1 MLRETVDRRNG
12 SIRASGRLTLAGADL
27 LRGTAESLHG
37 NGHVRVVLDLRDV
50 RVADDA
56 GLEVLRGLGQEFAAR
71 GGELV
76 VRHAPVTV

>member
-1 MLRETVDRRNG
+1 MLSETVDRRNG
-12 SIRASGRLTLAGADL
+12 SIRASGRLTLLGADL

-37 NGHVRVVLDLRDV
+37 NGHLRVVLDLRDV

-56 GLEVLRGLGQEFAAR
+56 GLDVLRGLNDEFAAR